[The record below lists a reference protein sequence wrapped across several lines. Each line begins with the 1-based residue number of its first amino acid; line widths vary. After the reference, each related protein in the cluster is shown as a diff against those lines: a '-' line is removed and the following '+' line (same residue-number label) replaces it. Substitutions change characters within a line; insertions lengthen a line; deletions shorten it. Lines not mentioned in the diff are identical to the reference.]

1 RLALDER
8 RDWDVRSTQQLQ
20 LNVNSLPWSE
30 IRSVA
35 LSIPGREEETRLAVD
50 LLRAWDGRVS
60 AESPAAAVFEF
71 FVAERLVRMTKC
83 KAPNSYTWA
92 LGEKACNPG
101 LNLFNS
107 RRLQHLVRQLNDQPA
122 GWFARPW
129 PEEMADALAATVR
142 KLRVRFGSKPEH
154 WPWGR
159 VRKLRLRNLIFQ
171 ETPILKWIFNEGP
184 IAWGGDVDTIS
195 QASVVWLDPTA
206 DTDCIAGMRMV
217 IDVG

>member
-1 RLALDER
+1 
-8 RDWDVRSTQQLQ
+8 
-20 LNVNSLPWSE
+20 
-30 IRSVA
+30 
-35 LSIPGREEETRLAVD
+35 
-50 LLRAWDGRVS
+50 
-60 AESPAAAVFEF
+60 
-71 FVAERLVRMTKC
+71 
-83 KAPNSYTWA
+83 
-92 LGEKACNPG
+92 
-101 LNLFNS
+101 
-107 RRLQHLVRQLNDQPA
+107 
-122 GWFARPW
+122 
-129 PEEMADALAATVR
+129 DALAATVR

-217 IDVG
+217 MDVGNWSASRFILAGGQSGNPLSPHFVDMFPLWQQGEGVPMPWTEEEVRAAVRQELTLKPE